1 MKTVGFVGW
10 RGMVGSVLMAR
21 MRAED
26 DFAYI
31 NPVFF
36 TTSNIGGKGPG
47 ESKEPLKDA
56 KSIADLKQMDV
67 IITCQGGDYTNEIFP
82 KLRAAGWDGYWID
95 AASALRMKKDAIII
109 LDPVNL
115 QVIEDAL
122 ARGVKNYIGGNCT
135 VSLMLMALHGLFRE
149 GLIEWMT
156 AMTYQAASGAGAQ
169 NMRELLAQMGAA
181 HAAAGG
187 LLADPASAILEI
199 DRRVADALRSD
210 ALPKEHFGVALAG
223 SLIPWIDK
231 EMDHGQSREEW
242 KGQAEGN
249 KILGRE
255 DRPLPIDGLC
265 VRIGAMRCHSQAL
278 TLKLTRDLPLTE
290 IEAILASAND
300 WVKVIPNTREASIRE
315 LTPAAVT
322 GSLSVPVGR
331 LRKLNMGGQFVSAFT
346 VGDQL
351 LWGAAEPLRRMLRIL
366 LAKEI
371 AAAAPR
377 VSKANAKVGVKA

>member
-1 MKTVGFVGW
+1 MKIIGFVGW
-10 RGMVGSVLMAR
+10 RGMVGSVLMDR
-21 MRAED
+21 MRAEN
-26 DFAYI
+26 DFALI
-31 NPVFF
+31 DPVFF

-56 KSIADLKQMDV
+56 SSIADLKRMD
-67 IITCQGGDYTNEIFP
+67 IIVTCQGGDYTNEIYP

-95 AASALRMKKDAIII
+95 AASALRMKNDAVII
-109 LDPVNL
+109 LDPVNM
-115 QVIEDAL
+115 QVIKQAL
-122 ARGVKNYIGGNCT
+122 GRGVKNYIGGNCT

-181 HAAAGG
+181 HASAGG

-199 DRRVADALRSD
+199 DRRVADMLRSD
-210 ALPKEHFGVALAG
+210 ALPREHFGVALAG
-223 SLIPWIDK
+223 SLIPWIDR
-231 EMDHGQSREEW
+231 EMDNGQSREEW

-255 DRPLPIDGLC
+255 NQPIPIDGIC

-278 TLKLTRDLPLTE
+278 TIKLTRDLPLAE
-290 IEAILASAND
+290 IERILASAND

-322 GSLSVPVGR
+322 GSLNVPIGR
-331 LRKLNMGGQFVSAFT
+331 LRKLNMGAQYLSAFT

-366 LAKEI
+366 LAEQTF
-371 AAAAPR
+371 AAAAKTAV
-377 VSKANAKVGVKA
+377 VSA